1 MQVSL
6 NWLRQYL
13 DTQQSEEAIGDLLTN
28 IGLEV
33 EGTATYETI
42 PGSLAGLVVGEVLTC
57 VPHPNANKLSLTTVH
72 VGAAEPLP
80 IVCGAPNV
88 AAGQKVVVATIG
100 TMLYPAEGEP
110 FKIKKGKIRG
120 EVSMGMICAEDEIGL
135 GNSHAGIMVLAEDAP
150 VGQAAATYFA
160 DQVVTDTVYDIG
172 LTPNRS
178 DATGHLGVAFDLS
191 AALRTQHPG
200 EGALTRPDVSA
211 FQVTAPTLQPT
222 VEVVATEQCTRYTG
236 VCLTG
241 VTVKASP
248 AWLQHRLKAIGL
260 TPKNNVVDITNY
272 VLHELGQP
280 LHAFDYD
287 KIGGEGIVVQNLP
300 SKTAFTTLDGVERQL
315 DATDLMIC
323 DAQGKGLCIAGV
335 FGGIDSGVTEQTTRI
350 FLESACFN
358 ATAVRRTSMRHLLR
372 TDAATRFEK
381 GVDPNGTLY
390 ALQRAALLL
399 QELAGGTIA
408 SEVIDWYPQP
418 VARAEVAV
426 AYRKVSDLIG
436 VALPKADIHNILG
449 YLDMPIVAE
458 DEATFTVAVPT
469 NKVDV
474 TRDADVI
481 EEILRIYGYNQVPM
495 SDTLRSALAF
505 APKPNPFK
513 VRNLLAELLTSIG
526 YNEMMALSITRSEYY
541 TKHWPQPAESLV
553 YINNTSNQ
561 HLDLMRPHMLYSG
574 LEAIV
579 HNQNRQQQN
588 LRLYEFGKT
597 YTHEVVGKDD
607 ARDYVERQ
615 HLTLFLTGQRQAEN
629 WHTAQQPVSFYTLK
643 AHVEQVLQRIGLLP
657 QQLQT
662 TALKETDAPFVY
674 GLRYHRGKQNIV
686 TFGRLDG
693 TLTQGM
699 DIKQEVFYADFDVD
713 VLLQILKKHKMSY
726 KPVSKYPAV
735 RRDLALVLDQQVN
748 YSDIL
753 GIAIKT
759 GGKQLR
765 STNLFDVYENAEHVG
780 ENKKSCSVSFLFQD
794 DNKTLK
800 DKDVDKIM
808 NKLMAAYE
816 QRLGALI
823 RK

>member
-6 NWLRQYL
+6 NWLQQYL
-13 DTQQSEEAIGDLLTN
+13 DTHQSREAIGDLLTN

-33 EGTATYETI
+33 EGMHTYETI
-42 PGSLAGLVVGEVLTC
+42 PGSLAGLVVGEVRTC
-57 VPHPNANKLSLTTVH
+57 IPHPNANKLSLTTID
-72 VGAAEPLP
+72 VGTEELLP

-100 TMLYPAEGEP
+100 ATLYPAEGDP

-135 GNSHAGIMVLAEDAP
+135 GNSHAGIMVLAPNAP
-150 VGQAAATYFA
+150 VGQAAADYFA
-160 DQVVTDTVYDIG
+160 DRVVVDTVYDIG

-178 DATGHLGVAFDLS
+178 DATGHFGVAFDLS
-191 AALRTQHPG
+191 AALQTQNPE
-200 EGALTRPDVSA
+200 EGHLRKPDVSA
-211 FQVTAPTLQPT
+211 FVVQQTTLNPSVTIEQTA
-222 VEVVATEQCTRYTG
+222 QCTRYAG
-236 VCLTG
+236 VCITG
-241 VTVKASP
+241 ITVQESP
-248 AWLQHRLKAIGL
+248 TWLQHRLKAIGL

-287 KIGGEGIVVQNLP
+287 KIGGAGLVVKNLP
-300 SKTAFTTLDGVERQL
+300 SATKFTTLDGVEREL
-315 DATDLMIC
+315 HEEDLMIC
-323 DAQGKGLCIAGV
+323 DAEGKGLCIAGV
-335 FGGIDSGVTEQTTRI
+335 FGGEHSGVTDQTTRI
-350 FLESACFN
+350 FLESACFD

-381 GVDPNGTLY
+381 GVDPNGTVY
-390 ALQRAALLL
+390 ALQRAALLI
-399 QELAGGTIA
+399 QELAGGSIA
-408 SEVIDWYPQP
+408 SEVVDWYPNP
-418 VARAEVAV
+418 IERAQVSLS
-426 AYRKVSDLIG
+426 YRKVTDLIG
-436 VALPKADIHNILG
+436 VALPKERIHAILS
-449 YLDMPIVAE
+449 YLDMPIVE
-458 DEATFTVAVPT
+458 ETETTFTVSVPT
-469 NKVDV
+469 NKVEV

-481 EEILRIYGYNQVPM
+481 EEILRIYGYNNVPM
-495 SDTLRSALAF
+495 PITVHSALAF
-505 APKPNPFK
+505 APKPNPFR
-513 VRNLLAELLTSIG
+513 VRNLLADLLTSAG
-526 YNEMMALSITRSEYY
+526 FHEMMALSITRSAYY
-541 TKHWPQPAESLV
+541 TQNWPQDAEELV

-597 YTHEVVGKDD
+597 YQNLVVGKEG

-615 HLTLFLTGQRQAEN
+615 HLTLFLTGQSSSEN
-629 WHTAQQPVSFYTLK
+629 WHQAQKTVNFYTLK
-643 AHVEQVLQRIGLLP
+643 AHVEQVLQRIGLST
-657 QQLQT
+657 QKLQT
-662 TALKETDAPFVY
+662 TALSEAPFTY
-674 GLRYHRGKQNIV
+674 GLKYHRGQQIIV
-686 TFGRLDG
+686 KFGRLDG

-699 DIKQEVFYADFDVD
+699 DIKQEVFYADFDMD
-713 VLLQILKKHKMSY
+713 VVLQILKKHKTTY
-726 KPVSKYPAV
+726 QPVSKYPAV

-748 YSDIL
+748 YNDIL

-765 STNLFDVYENAEHVG
+765 ATNLFDVYENAEHVG
-780 ENKKSCSVSFLFQD
+780 ENKKSCSVSFIFQD
-794 DNKTLK
+794 DSKTLK
-800 DKDVDKIM
+800 DKDIDKIM
-808 NKLMAAYE
+808 NKLMNAYE